1 MTNGPFEVSKRT
13 EKSSGALAVSFEG
26 SSSFAGSTFVAALFT
41 GAPPLLFVA
50 APAVTAIAIKRI
62 KAAPATTR
70 FDTRIVFILLSE
82 DVADILRSRPGSDR
96 LSPDVTHVT

>member
-1 MTNGPFEVSKRT
+1 MMNGPFEVSKRA
-13 EKSSGALAVSFEG
+13 EKTSGALAVSFEG

-70 FDTRIVFILLSE
+70 FDTRIVLILLPLKISQTFYVR
-82 DVADILRSRPGSDR
+82 DLGVIR
-96 LSPDVTHVT
+96 LARV